1 MGYIQEKLERQDA
14 LVEKIRITGTYSKE
28 DNGGYS
34 GLGLLL
40 MLLMGPGLGGLFGIG
55 GGFARSFPGPEW
67 WFPWWVHPVAIVLS
81 FIICPWIDRK
91 FFNSRYGD
99 ATAAL
104 EHFE

>member
-28 DNGGYS
+28 DIGSSS

-40 MLLMGPGLGGLFGIG
+40 MLIAGPGLGGLFGVG
-55 GGFARSFPGPEW
+55 GWFARSFSEPEW
-67 WFPWWVHPVAIVLS
+67 WFPWYVHPIAIVISLY
-81 FIICPWIDRK
+81 ICTWIDRK

-99 ATAAL
+99 VTAAL